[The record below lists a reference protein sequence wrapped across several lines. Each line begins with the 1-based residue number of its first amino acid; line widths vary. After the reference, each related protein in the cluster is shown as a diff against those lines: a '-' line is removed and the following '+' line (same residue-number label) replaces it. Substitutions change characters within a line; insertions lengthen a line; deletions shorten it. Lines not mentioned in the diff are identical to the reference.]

1 MTWPSAASG
10 PRLSEKSVAAILT
23 KMQSHEANEAVDAER
38 FWSEVA
44 AARAWRDSLSEE
56 DRDRIAERDAEVDAS
71 FDGIG

>member
-1 MTWPSAASG
+1 
-10 PRLSEKSVAAILT
+10 
-23 KMQSHEANEAVDAER
+23 MQSHEANEAVDAER